1 MGSIKKHMQDEG
13 LTTFV
18 SRNMVFVCPPLC
30 ISQTELT
37 DGLKIVERAIA
48 AALKG

>member
-1 MGSIKKHMQDEG
+1 MTGIKQRMQADG

-48 AALKG
+48 AATEG